1 MQVIDRLF
9 ALHFLVLDG
18 IDEFDGEIAGDVVE
32 IVSPASL
39 SQQIHLHPD
48 QELLACHLLSK
59 FELCLVLPMQMWNGL
74 VAMLLPVSTITEP
87 NG

>member
-18 IDEFDGEIAGDVVE
+18 IDEFDGEIAGDAVE

-39 SQQIHLHPD
+39 SQQIHLHPV
-48 QELLACHLLSK
+48 QELLARHLLCK
-59 FELCLVLPMQMWNGL
+59 LQLCLVLQMQVGNGI
-74 VAMLLPVSTITEP
+74 VAMPFPVSTIAEP
-87 NG
+87 NS